1 MIIPRASDV
10 NEFIVCFFL
19 FFLQRTRKNVL
30 TSVSTTNCQVCQ
42 FVCVCVSVCSNIL
55 TVHKQHCVY
64 MCVSWLKVCVCV
76 DTYGSIFQKEALS
89 SEDVSF
95 FFCRRGH
102 DELMLSF

>member
-10 NEFIVCFFL
+10 NEFIVCFFS
-19 FFLQRTRKNVL
+19 FFLQRTWKNVL

-95 FFCRRGH
+95 FF
-102 DELMLSF
+102 LQTWP